1 MVSFPD
7 DVDISDLRSI
17 SSNLGKLSAN
27 VADDSLEL
35 GAPRQLVF
43 ERLGFPTNDWGDSS
57 SGQQNIE
64 PINEEKVVLK
74 SKIERTTTNDVIQI
88 GTSQVKL
95 SGEFNGS
102 IIINDRADI
111 IMEDVSPD
119 RGEEKTDKVVD
130 SKYLQPRWC
139 PPDLTRTQKRK
150 LQRLRFVEM
159 WEMEQEK
166 RRDELFDE
174 IKPRTLP
181 KQ

>member
-1 MVSFPD
+1 
-7 DVDISDLRSI
+7 
-17 SSNLGKLSAN
+17 
-27 VADDSLEL
+27 
-35 GAPRQLVF
+35 
-43 ERLGFPTNDWGDSS
+43 
-57 SGQQNIE
+57 
-64 PINEEKVVLK
+64 VLK
-74 SKIERTTTNDVIQI
+74 SKIERTTTNYVIQI

-181 KQ
+181 KQEWR